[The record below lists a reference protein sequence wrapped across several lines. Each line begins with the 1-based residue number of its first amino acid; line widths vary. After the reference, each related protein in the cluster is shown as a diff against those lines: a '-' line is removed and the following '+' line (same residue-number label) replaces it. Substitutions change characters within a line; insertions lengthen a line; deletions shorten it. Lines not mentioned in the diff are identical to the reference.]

1 MQLAKILS
9 ASALFTALAA
19 GAVTAPVSTT
29 ITWDDSNPTNKILL
43 TWEAIPTK
51 LYNVWTTPALGQPW
65 QPLTNGSVLAS
76 NNLVRFRTQ
85 ADTTAR
91 FYRIAKVDTDPPE
104 IWRLA
109 PTDGAIAIERQAP
122 LRVWLQDETGVD
134 TNSITLTVGTNP
146 PVTLADGRLA
156 YAGGL
161 LTYTPTTNQ
170 FLGAEGQF
178 ITNRLVVADTLGH
191 WATNI
196 WSFKLELAPVLA
208 GNVVIV
214 SPSSPFTLLSTNGD
228 TYVFSYTTATS
239 GLTNGNIVV
248 STDSEF
254 PYKRLVLSMVD
265 DPANHLVSL
274 VTTQASLADILV
286 QGTVRFYGGDFVP
299 DPTPGPQPKS
309 LDTTFGPITMYENAS
324 GNNNIKVEV
333 LSGRL
338 FFDPDFNIAAE
349 FFGSRS
355 LDVDISASMAFDL
368 TMRGTWSGSWDFDAD
383 RAVGKPLRKF
393 RLLGCI
399 PIPILPYCIPIWAEA
414 VWQFYLGTEGEVAGA
429 ASATAGF
436 ASSRSLA
443 FGAHYRDGAWT
454 TYAND
459 TPSATPYPPAWQGN
473 GSARIRGYVEPKL
486 TIYLESLV
494 GPSADLRPYV
504 ELEGKACVEPGQ
516 VGVDLAL
523 YAGLNGNLAGECR
536 VWDDDWGDLPSWELF
551 NVRKQLWHK
560 NLAAGSGAPPVQT
573 TPNMV
578 WIPCGTFTMGSPASE
593 PASYSDERPQTHV
606 TLSQGFWLGKY
617 EVTQGEYLSV
627 MGSNPS
633 YFTGDLSRPVERVSW
648 DDAVAYCAALTQRE
662 RAAGRLPT
670 GYEYRLPTEA
680 QWEYACRAGTTTAFH
695 YGGALRS
702 GMANFYGYYEYLP
715 SDPYHSN
722 PSGIFLV
729 RTTTVGSY
737 APNAWGLH
745 DMHGNVWEWC
755 LDWYGAYP
763 GGDVTDPAGA
773 SSGSARVLRGG
784 DWRNRAS
791 SCRSANRDR
800 IYPDYR
806 GNFLGFRLA
815 LVSVP

>member
-1 MQLAKILS
+1 MQLAKLLS
-9 ASALFTALAA
+9 ANALFAALTA

-122 LRVWLQDETGVD
+122 LSVWLQDETGLD
-134 TNSITLTVGTNP
+134 TNSITLTVGTNAP
-146 PVTLADGRLA
+146 ITLADGRLA

-161 LTYTPTTNQ
+161 LTYTPATNQ

-191 WATNI
+191 WATNT

-286 QGTVRFYGGDFVP
+286 QGTVRFYGDDFVP
-299 DPTPGPQPKS
+299 DPAPGPQPKS
-309 LDTTFGPITMYENAS
+309 LDTTFGPITMYEQTS

-338 FFDPDFNIAAE
+338 FFDPDFSIAAE
-349 FFGSRS
+349 FFSTRS
-355 LDVDISASMAFDL
+355 FEVDISANMAFDL
-368 TMRGTWSGSWDFDAD
+368 TMRGAWSGSWDFDAD

-399 PIPILPYCIPIWAEA
+399 PIPIPPYCIPIWAEA

-443 FGAHYRDGAWT
+443 FGAHYRNGAWT

-459 TPSATPYPPAWQGN
+459 TPSATPYPPTWQGN

-494 GPSADLRPYV
+494 GPSADLRPYL

-536 VWDDDWGDLPSWELF
+536 VWDDDWGELPPYELF
-551 NVRKQLWHK
+551 NWRTIPPLWHQ
-560 NLAAGSGAPPVQT
+560 NLAVPTGTPPVQT
-573 TPNMV
+573 ISNMV

-593 PASYSDERPQTHV
+593 SGSWDDERPQTRV
-606 TLSQGFWLGKY
+606 TLTQGFWMGKY
-617 EVTQGEYLSV
+617 EVTQGEYLSL
-627 MGSNPS
+627 MGNNPS
-633 YFTGDLSRPVERVSW
+633 LFNGIAFSFCCGEGCLTNYGCDLSRPVESVTW

-662 RAAGRLPT
+662 RSTGRLPA

-680 QWEYACRAGTTTAFH
+680 QWEYACRAGTTTAYH
-695 YGGALRS
+695 NGPTLTR
-702 GMANFYGYYEYLP
+702 GMANASACYTV
-715 SDPYHSN
+715 S
-722 PSGIFLV
+722 
-729 RTTTVGSY
+729 VGSY

-745 DMHGNVWEWC
+745 DMHGNVKEIC
-755 LDWYGAYP
+755 LDELGDYP
-763 GGDVTDPAGA
+763 GGSVTDPVGPTPGEFPVA
-773 SSGSARVLRGG
+773 RGG
-784 DWRNRAS
+784 GWPDDFYY
-791 SCRSANRDR
+791 CRSAW
-800 IYPDYR
+800 R
-806 GNFLGFRLA
+806 GYAFYAFGDGGFRVVL
-815 LVSVP
+815 LSVP